1 MSRSYDVIRVL
12 LPIKANMINSLVN
25 NLDFFYFLAFLG
37 VTGLVTTDNKNAR
50 NIDVNLWAM
59 TNQETGEYGVSY
71 TLIQLV
77 FEIILL
83 TVQKRN

>member
-1 MSRSYDVIRVL
+1 
-12 LPIKANMINSLVN
+12 MINSPVN
-25 NLDFFYFLAFLG
+25 NFDFFFFAFLG

-71 TLIQLV
+71 TLI
-77 FEIILL
+77 
-83 TVQKRN
+83 

>member
-1 MSRSYDVIRVL
+1 MSRSYDVICVL
-12 LPIKANMINSLVN
+12 LPIKAKMINSLVN
-25 NLDFFYFLAFLG
+25 NLDFFFLAFLG

-71 TLIQLV
+71 ALIELV
-77 FEIILL
+77 SEIILL
-83 TVQKRN
+83 TVKNKI